1 MAGQPPVAG
10 MMPSSQQQQVQQQ
23 QQQQPTGAPQ
33 TYPTVPPTA
42 ANPPSDNNHKAPDDI
57 GYDAASAR
65 SANRVSFLVLGAAA
79 SLGALIGL
87 WLRGAMWE
95 SLFSSSFGHLFNG
108 MLHHHHGETFS
119 AFSLRS
125 VEASGDGDAKGSIE
139 SSFAGGM
146 APPPPSGAQ
155 PGVGLPQ
162 PPQSGFGPQGFG
174 PPPPSSTLPPG
185 VSPTPPPPGGLGSG
199 VQQPVNAYGPTSAEP
214 PSVRV
219 SGDAYA
225 NEANRAAERISMLV
239 LGGAAACGTLA
250 GMWLA
255 KPGGAAEP
263 RALGNEIDGSGSLDD
278 FTELAP
284 LGEGAYSSVYKV
296 LRKSDRKVYALKKVK
311 LPSLSEKERQNS
323 LNEVRLLASIKH
335 ESVIAYKEAFFDDRA
350 HQLCIVTEYADGG
363 DLFQKIV
370 QHQKSRVYMREQD
383 VWRIFIGMCYG
394 LKALHDLKILHRDLK
409 SANVFLTRTGDV
421 KLGDFNVSKVAKR
434 GLLYTQTGTP
444 YYASPEVWK
453 DMPYDI
459 KSDIWSLGCVLYEMV
474 ALRPPFRADDMEGL
488 YRRVLRGV
496 FPRIPP
502 CFSPDLTQVISMLLI
517 VNPHHRPTIP
527 QLLHQPVMQ
536 RRIREIHNVRNPS
549 VMEGDSGGG
558 GLLSTIKLPK
568 NASATDL
575 ANIMPKPRYGDDR
588 PAEESASYVPQQ
600 PTAAAAFQPPR
611 NTPPSRKGV
620 EEVPQQANQR
630 STQAPEPHRFEG
642 CPLSPI
648 KESSSGDLA
657 GG

>member
-1 MAGQPPVAG
+1 VRMIAIMFSKDASHQAIRSNSVERTMSALAQRRDLMDGAAQGTCFANTQGIPGLPGSGSFGMAGQPPVAG

-255 KPGGAAEP
+255 KPGGAA
-263 RALGNEIDGSGSLDD
+263 
-278 FTELAP
+278 
-284 LGEGAYSSVYKV
+284 
-296 LRKSDRKVYALKKVK
+296 
-311 LPSLSEKERQNS
+311 
-323 LNEVRLLASIKH
+323 
-335 ESVIAYKEAFFDDRA
+335 
-350 HQLCIVTEYADGG
+350 GG
-363 DLFQKIV
+363 D
-370 QHQKSRVYMREQD
+370 SD
-383 VWRIFIGMCYG
+383 
-394 LKALHDLKILHRDLK
+394 
-409 SANVFLTRTGDV
+409 S
-421 KLGDFNVSKVAKR
+421 
-434 GLLYTQTGTP
+434 
-444 YYASPEVWK
+444 
-453 DMPYDI
+453 DMD
-459 KSDIWSLGCVLYEMV
+459 SDN
-474 ALRPPFRADDMEGL
+474 D
-488 YRRVLRGV
+488 
-496 FPRIPP
+496 
-502 CFSPDLTQVISMLLI
+502 
-517 VNPHHRPTIP
+517 
-527 QLLHQPVMQ
+527 
-536 RRIREIHNVRNPS
+536 
-549 VMEGDSGGG
+549 
-558 GLLSTIKLPK
+558 
-568 NASATDL
+568 
-575 ANIMPKPRYGDDR
+575 
-588 PAEESASYVPQQ
+588 
-600 PTAAAAFQPPR
+600 
-611 NTPPSRKGV
+611 
-620 EEVPQQANQR
+620 
-630 STQAPEPHRFEG
+630 
-642 CPLSPI
+642 
-648 KESSSGDLA
+648 
-657 GG
+657 